1 MKKFARSRNIIDK
14 NEHVT
19 PDLLPRGLQNDH
31 RSDHKIANSEG
42 QTDFGGV
49 LDPNS
54 DLIDRINGRLQTD
67 NADLGAVQKVNNVQ
81 DKMIDVVKSDK
92 ILKVTLDKNNKKDKK
107 NEKHPKSDQNPITKY
122 AINPPENKVVYERFS
137 DLPCNSIVSLP
148 NQSIAKEVGQGS
160 SRKVIG
166 RRRKVS
172 KKEEDSM
179 DNRVNLI
186 TKYFPR
192 DNEGLQN
199 TNGKRKYQS
208 EPTEVCKKSR
218 LGKSD

>member
-1 MKKFARSRNIIDK
+1 M
-14 NEHVT
+14 
-19 PDLLPRGLQNDH
+19 
-31 RSDHKIANSEG
+31 
-42 QTDFGGV
+42 
-49 LDPNS
+49 
-54 DLIDRINGRLQTD
+54 
-67 NADLGAVQKVNNVQ
+67 
-81 DKMIDVVKSDK
+81 
-92 ILKVTLDKNNKKDKK
+92 
-107 NEKHPKSDQNPITKY
+107 
-122 AINPPENKVVYERFS
+122 YERLS
-137 DLPCNSIVSLP
+137 DLPSNSIVSLP

-166 RRRKVS
+166 RRRKVL